1 MKDKNHRII
10 LIDAEEASDEHTLI
24 MAIPNKEVIEE
35 IYLNIIIIHDKLTA
49 MFSIPE
55 SMFLFCK

>member
-24 MAIPNKEVIEE
+24 IVILNKEVIEE
-35 IYLNIIIIHDKLTA
+35 TYLNIIVIHDKLTA
-49 MFSIPE
+49 MFSILK
-55 SMFLFCK
+55 SMFLFCR

>member
-10 LIDAEEASDEHTLI
+10 LIDTEEASDEPTLI
-24 MAIPNKEVIEE
+24 LVILSKEVIEE
-35 IYLNIIIIHDKLTA
+35 IYLNIVIIHDKLIA

>member
-10 LIDAEEASDEHTLI
+10 LIDAEEASYEHTLI
-24 MAIPNKEVIEE
+24 GILNKEVIEE
-35 IYLNIIIIHDKLTA
+35 IYLNIIVIHDKLTA

-55 SMFLFCK
+55 SMFLFCR

>member
-49 MFSIPE
+49 MFSIP
-55 SMFLFCK
+55 